1 MSSSIDSHMRSII
14 FISILLLSLNIN
26 SQNKVKKDSL
36 LKRLNFDES
45 SKEKRIALLL
55 DIGYY
60 HPNIDSAMLFANQ
73 ALQLAK
79 KLNSPLLEAEAWEE
93 ISNKENRLGNNNR
106 SFQAAFNA
114 LKIYESLEMFEK
126 QAASYAQLANN
137 YMIDKDYFQS
147 IKNLKKAIAIYE
159 VSDEFGNQIFTI
171 LNLGE
176 MHRLAGHI
184 DSAKVSFKKV
194 LNMNKEIKN
203 EVAESYSL
211 GNLGMVYSTQDSLQ
225 LAKKHLRG
233 AITILAELGDPY
245 AISVYLAELGE
256 VYQEERK
263 PKSAEEKFLEALIM
277 AEEAG
282 LKEQIRD
289 FSEKLTRFYES
300 QGNYAEALKYQ
311 KQFQVYQDSLV
322 NKTNIQEIERLKAG
336 YEIDK
341 RESQIGLLN
350 TLNTKQKYL
359 LWALGSGVFATLV
372 FLYLIF
378 KVNKRVKKANLRL
391 TEQKVVI
398 AQSEQE
404 KTLLLRE
411 LNHRVKN
418 NLQMISSLLNLQ
430 SRELDG
436 HPAKEALL
444 AGKDRVEALS
454 LVHRKLY
461 QEGAETRI
469 ALQEYVEELVL
480 GLAHGY
486 QADFEPDF
494 EITDIDVSIDTA
506 IPLALI
512 INELV
517 VNALKYAYTEVTK
530 PNLTIKAQQIKNQ
543 LLLEVI
549 DNGKGFSL
557 QEGSLT
563 NSFGLKLI
571 SSLVEQLQGTV
582 KKKNGIGTHWVI
594 QIPFVVK
601 SAIPKTLEKPLSEE
615 TNDQRFRRRS
625 RKGQKKKEVV

>member
-1 MSSSIDSHMRSII
+1 MKSFILTI
-14 FISILLLSLNIN
+14 FLLFNIFACI
-26 SQNKVKKDSL
+26 SQNRKIADSL
-36 LKRLNFDES
+36 ITYLKNHNL
-45 SKEKRIALLL
+45 SKKERVQNLILIA
-55 DIGYY
+55 YY
-60 HPNIDSAMLFANQ
+60 HPNVDSAQFMAKESYEIALEIGDSVLQAQ
-73 ALQLAK
+73 AL
-79 KLNSPLLEAEAWEE
+79 EE
-93 ISNKENRLGNNNR
+93 ISNKESLIGNNLK
-106 SFQAAFNA
+106 SLKATLKA
-114 LKIYESLEMFEK
+114 LKIYESLGMKEK
-126 QAASYAQLANN
+126 QAASYNQLAAN
-137 YMIDKDYFQS
+137 YMSEQNYGQAIVY
-147 IKNLKKAIAIYE
+147 LKKAEDIYK

-176 MHRLAGHI
+176 MYRLVGHL
-184 DSAKVSFKKV
+184 DSAKASFNRV
-194 LNMNKEIKN
+194 LDINIKIKS

-211 GNLGMVYSTQDSLQ
+211 GNLGMVYSAQDSLH
-225 LAKKHLRG
+225 LAKKNLQE
-233 AITILAELGDPY
+233 AITTLTKLEDTY
-245 AISVYLAELGE
+245 ATSVYLAELGDVFQKE
-256 VYQEERK
+256 GNSKV
-263 PKSAEEKFLEALIM
+263 AEEKLLQALTM

-300 QGNYAEALKYQ
+300 QSEYTKALKYQ

-350 TLNTKQKYL
+350 KLNTKQKYL
-359 LWALGSGVFATLV
+359 LWTLGIGVFATLV
-372 FLYLIF
+372 FLFLIF
-378 KVNKRVKKANLRL
+378 KVNKRVKKANIRL
-391 TEQKVVI
+391 TEQKVII

-469 ALQEYVEELVL
+469 ALQEYVGELVL
-480 GLAHGY
+480 GLVHGY
-486 QADFEPDF
+486 HSNFEPDI

-517 VNALKYAYTEVTK
+517 VNSLKYAYTEVTK
-530 PNLTIKAQQIKNQ
+530 PNLTVKAKQIKDQ
-543 LLLEVI
+543 LQFEVI

-557 QEGSLT
+557 KEGSLT
-563 NSFGLKLI
+563 NSFGIKLI
-571 SSLVEQLQGTV
+571 GSLVEQLEGTV
-582 KKKNGIGTHWVI
+582 KKKNGTGTHWVI

-601 SAIPKTLEKPLSEE
+601 SDIPNTLEKPLSEE
-615 TNDQRFRRRS
+615 TNDQRFRRGTE
-625 RKGQKKKEVV
+625 KGQKKKELV